1 MSDARGDFVFPAGY
15 INRSKLAY
23 DISSV
28 IGAAQE
34 REAQGFV
41 VGIPFL
47 ADGTEGPQARLVRGF
62 IRALKKQSGLPIYE
76 VDESFTSVE
85 AEALMRDV
93 GLEPTRERG
102 RVDEQAAVLI
112 LKRFLASRG

>member
-15 INRSKLAY
+15 LNRSKLAS
-23 DISSV
+23 DISTA
-28 IGAAQE
+28 IAAAQE

-47 ADGTEGPQARLVRGF
+47 ADGTDGPQARLVRGF
-62 IRALKKQSGLPIYE
+62 IRALKKQSGLPVYE

-85 AEALMRDV
+85 AEGLLRDA
-93 GLEPTRERG
+93 GLEPSKKRG
-102 RVDEQAAVLI
+102 RVDEEAAVLI
-112 LKRFLASRG
+112 LKRFLASRE